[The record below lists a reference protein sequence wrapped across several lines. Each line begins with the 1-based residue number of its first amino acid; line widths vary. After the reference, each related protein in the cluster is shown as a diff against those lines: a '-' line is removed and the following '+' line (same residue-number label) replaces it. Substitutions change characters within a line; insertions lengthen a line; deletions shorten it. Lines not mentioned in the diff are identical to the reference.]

1 MTLRRHHVIVYFQ
14 KTPYFLVFHRNIEL
28 KQANIYLLIEG
39 IKISNVLKA
48 KGWAKRNTLR
58 LQKLCGRHS
67 LLGELRAKI
76 FPIFLPR
83 FSLLFCLLSS
93 RILQNNLLDLYLVE
107 IYRHKFSSSQSPQQV
122 LAASTCFSQLIIA
135 GLHVVSRRPCWWCV
149 KVKNKRISLLWEP
162 NIFFYFEKKILL
174 YWPPKHHQHGRFV
187 TWLQAKN
194 CVKQERKIIITDRWP
209 ELAT

>member
-1 MTLRRHHVIVYFQ
+1 MFWRQ
-14 KTPYFLVFHRNIEL
+14 KAERKGIHCVCRTCVADIACLVNSAQRFF
-28 KQANIYLLIEG
+28 
-39 IKISNVLKA
+39 V
-48 KGWAKRNTLR
+48 
-58 LQKLCGRHS
+58 
-67 LLGELRAKI
+67 
-76 FPIFLPR
+76 FLPR

-135 GLHVVSRRPCWWCV
+135 GLHEMSRRTCCWCLR
-149 KVKNKRISLLWEP
+149 VKNKSISLLWEP
-162 NIFFYFEKKILL
+162 TIFMHILREKILL
-174 YWPPKHHQHGRFV
+174 YWPPTHHKHGRLV

-194 CVKQERKIIITDRWP
+194 CVKQERIIITTDRWL